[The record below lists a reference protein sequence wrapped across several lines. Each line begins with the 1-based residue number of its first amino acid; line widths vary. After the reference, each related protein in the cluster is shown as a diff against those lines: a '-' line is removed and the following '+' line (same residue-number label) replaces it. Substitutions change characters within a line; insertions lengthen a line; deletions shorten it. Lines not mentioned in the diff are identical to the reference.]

1 MNPSTARAASK
12 LNLIRLL
19 ASHPEGL
26 GLEEIQSVTGHK
38 SIAALKK
45 DLGEL
50 YMIEMYP
57 YSPTDA
63 VDLDFDGEKVKIRL
77 PVAVDSALPLSPKEW
92 SFLRSLL
99 VSQKTKEN
107 SELNRS
113 ILNKIDSVI
122 PSGDWSPYQKTKETI
137 IKAIN
142 DKKTLTI
149 VYWKRDTKE
158 KETRTLAPWLLWEEN
173 DSYLLAYD
181 LTKEGFRSFRLDFIL
196 NIVIADT
203 KYPTLPDTAD
213 EFLHGFKQLF
223 GNDKENNTYAKLWIT
238 DSASYHLGLKLN
250 LQTTGNQKQIGDT
263 LYREFQAPI
272 RDQNWFIQTIL
283 GYGTSVLV
291 SEPLE
296 IKESIRF
303 HLQSI
308 ALSKQNLTTQS

>member
-38 SIAALKK
+38 SIASLKK

-77 PVAVDSALPLSPKEW
+77 PIAVDSALPLSPKEW
-92 SFLRSLL
+92 SLLRSLL
-99 VSQKTKEN
+99 ITDKNTEDSKVKK
-107 SELNRS
+107 S
-113 ILNKIDSVI
+113 ILDKIDSVI

-137 IKAIN
+137 IEAIGA
-142 DKKTLTI
+142 KKTLTI
-149 VYWKRDTKE
+149 VYWKRDTQE

-181 LTKEGFRSFRLDFIL
+181 LAKEGFRSFRLDYIL
-196 NIVIADT
+196 DISITDT
-203 KYPTLPDTAD
+203 KYPTLPDTAG
-213 EFLHGFKQLF
+213 EFLEGFKQLF
-223 GNDKENNTYAKLWIT
+223 GADSENKENAKLWIT
-238 DSASYHLGLKLN
+238 DGASYHLGMKLN
-250 LQTTGNQKQIGDT
+250 LTPTGNQKQIGESV
-263 LYREFQAPI
+263 YREFQSPI

-283 GYGTSVLV
+283 GYGNSILV
-291 SEPLE
+291 SEPDE
-296 IKESIRF
+296 IKTSILL
-303 HLQSI
+303 HLQSL
-308 ALSKQNLTTQS
+308 APSRQNLHPHP

>member
-77 PVAVDSALPLSPKEW
+77 PIAVDSALPLSPKEW
-92 SFLRSLL
+92 SLLRSLL
-99 VSQKTKEN
+99 ITDKN
-107 SELNRS
+107 SEDSKVKKS
-113 ILNKIDSVI
+113 ILDKIDSVI
-122 PSGDWSPYQKTKETI
+122 PSGDWSPFQKTKETI
-137 IKAIN
+137 IDAIST
-142 DKKTLTI
+142 KKTLTI
-149 VYWKRDTKE
+149 VYWKRDTQE

-181 LTKEGFRSFRLDFIL
+181 LAKEGFRSFRLDYIL
-196 NIVIADT
+196 DLSITDT
-203 KYPTLPDTAD
+203 KYPTLPDTAG
-213 EFLHGFKQLF
+213 EFLEGFKQLF
-223 GNDKENNTYAKLWIT
+223 GADSENKKNAKLWIT
-238 DSASYHLGLKLN
+238 DGASYHLGMKLN
-250 LQTTGNQKQIGDT
+250 LTPTGNQKQIGESV
-263 LYREFQAPI
+263 YREFQSPI

-283 GYGTSVLV
+283 GYGNSILV
-291 SEPLE
+291 SEPDE
-296 IKESIRF
+296 IKTSILL
-303 HLQSI
+303 HLQSL
-308 ALSKQNLTTQS
+308 APSRQNFHPQP